1 MFAIGCQILFAFGC
15 QILFEFGSQSQILF
29 VKLNYSSTN
38 CETVMLST
46 MQRVLHFQDYISK
59 ARYVPESADCL
70 LIVVVGRPHVCE
82 HQGLAISTQTVL
94 QQAGQFGIPE
104 KKYSSSLLK

>member
-1 MFAIGCQILFAFGC
+1 MFVFGCQTLFEFGCQTLFVFHRQILFA
-15 QILFEFGSQSQILF
+15 
-29 VKLNYSSTN
+29 KLDYSSTN
-38 CETVMLST
+38 YDTVMLST
-46 MQRVLHFQDYISK
+46 IHRVLHFQDHLSK

-94 QQAGQFGIPE
+94 QQAGQFGIPG
-104 KKYSSSLLK
+104 KYSSSLL